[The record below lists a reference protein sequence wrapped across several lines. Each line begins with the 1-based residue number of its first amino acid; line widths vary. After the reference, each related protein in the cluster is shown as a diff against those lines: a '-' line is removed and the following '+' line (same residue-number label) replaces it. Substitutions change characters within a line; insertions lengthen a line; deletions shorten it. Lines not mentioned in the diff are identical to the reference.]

1 MTQPIVKSVL
11 RHVDQR
17 AASRQAKVETRNREH
32 YLPPISVYRWWARR
46 TEAISGALI
55 DAAVHELKDREDL
68 LVADPFAG
76 GGVIPLAALLRGH
89 AVYAQDLNP
98 WVAKGLATM
107 LRLPPAAEL
116 RLAREQLEILAAA
129 LLNRAYATTFSD
141 RSAALISQTLRVAV
155 ACCSKCGHE
164 HRLFPHALVS
174 RTKRKELGGTSAVLA
189 CSHGHLFFGRS
200 DRTSR
205 CARCEEMVTADT
217 TYLPK
222 RIVTC
227 PECGHVESLEQRA
240 RRGRWRWEVV
250 LIERTN
256 GRRRELGFPTS
267 RELQKAN
274 DATWRGGRNLGR
286 IPNSQE
292 TRVLRRHGFNK
303 WEDLYPKRQR
313 VVTDALL
320 RLVAENFS
328 NRSVRAALEM
338 AVLGSTEMAGLLSR
352 WDRFYLKS
360 FESMSSHRFNFST
373 LVAEPN
379 VFGAGLA
386 GRGTV
391 RRRLLL
397 FERAANWM
405 KKNEIDSSNFL
416 ALKTSD
422 RRLRKRPASHAVI
435 VSGSS
440 ERLLLPDKSVDVVVT
455 DPPYH
460 DDVQYHE
467 LSLPLRA
474 WAGLSRRRGKGDAVA
489 IPHSRDLEG
498 HRKYRGALTRIFKEL
513 RRVLKPQGRLLFSYA
528 NRESA
533 AWVNLFA
540 ALRAAGF
547 QPVGYTIVHSENETD
562 HLKRKGRA
570 FRYDLILELVPE
582 GEVRIQQH
590 KPKQK
595 VRSNDEERYLRA
607 VGDAFL
613 RSGTLVNGWEVEL
626 VDALK
631 CEIFVSDLKLAKV
644 NKIDSHKKETN
655 DAKPHIDAPARSE
668 KRLAG
673 SISVVGAISLRPSR
687 KRPVIG
693 GSTY

>member
-1 MTQPIVKSVL
+1 MTQGTIKSVL
-11 RHVDQR
+11 RYVDQR
-17 AASRQAKVETRNREH
+17 AVSRRAKIETRNREL

-55 DAAVHELKDREDL
+55 DAAVHELKNRKDL

-98 WVAKGLATM
+98 WVAKGLAAM
-107 LRLPPAAEL
+107 LRLPTATEI
-116 RLAREQLEILAAA
+116 RQAREQLEISASA
-129 LLNRAYATTFSD
+129 LLKRGYATTFAD
-141 RSAALISQTLRVAV
+141 RRPAYISQTLRVAV

-174 RTKRKELGGTSAVLA
+174 RTKRKELGGTHAILA

-200 DRTSR
+200 DRKSR
-205 CARCEEMVTADT
+205 CPRCDEMVAAET
-217 TYLPK
+217 TYLQK

-227 PECGHVESLEQRA
+227 PKCGHLESLEKRA
-240 RRGRWRWEVV
+240 RKGKWRWEVV
-250 LIERTN
+250 LVERAN
-256 GRRRELGFPTS
+256 GRRRELGFPKAG
-267 RELQKAN
+267 ELRKAD
-274 DATWRGGRNLGR
+274 DASWRAGRSLGR
-286 IPNSQE
+286 IPASQE
-292 TRVLRRHGFNK
+292 TRVLRRHGFKN
-303 WEDLYPKRQR
+303 WQDLYPKRQR
-313 VVTDALL
+313 VVTEALL
-320 RLVAENFS
+320 RLVAKNFT
-328 NRSVRAALEM
+328 NQSVRAALEM
-338 AVLGSTEMAGLLSR
+338 AILGSVEMAGFLSR

-373 LVAEPN
+373 LVTEPN

-391 RRRLLL
+391 MRRLLL
-397 FERAANWM
+397 FERAATWM
-405 KKNEIDSSNFL
+405 KESDIDASNLL

-422 RRLRKRPASHAVI
+422 RRLRKRPPCQAVV

-440 ERLLLPDKSVDVVVT
+440 ERLLLPDNSVDAIVT

-474 WAGLSRRRGKGDAVA
+474 WARLSRRRGKGEAVA
-489 IPHSRDLEG
+489 IPHSSDLEG
-498 HRKYRGALTRIFKEL
+498 HRKYRRALTRIFKEL

-570 FRYDLILELVPE
+570 FRFDLILELVPQ
-582 GEVRIQQH
+582 GAGPIQQH
-590 KPKQK
+590 KPKRR
-595 VRSNDEERYLRA
+595 VRSDEERYLSA

-613 RSGTLVNGWEVEL
+613 KSGSLVNGWEVEL
-626 VDALK
+626 VDTLK
-631 CEIFVSDLKLAKV
+631 GEIFVSD
-644 NKIDSHKKETN
+644 I
-655 DAKPHIDAPARSE
+655 APAKRAKAGGKKGTTNGERCGKVSE
-668 KRLAG
+668 QFQTNR
-673 SISVVGAISLRPSR
+673 VRMELRQREQSGNSGNGR
-687 KRPVIG
+687 G
-693 GSTY
+693 